1 MKKIAREEVVQ
12 NALIENYEKYYRLAY
27 GLVRSEA
34 DALDIVQESAYK
46 AIMKSESLRTEE
58 FVDTWIC
65 RIVINE
71 ANAFFRKKR
80 DLPDV
85 SEMNLSTEDTYTDI
99 DLARAID
106 SLEEKEKE
114 VVILRYFEDKKIEEI
129 AVIMNEKVG
138 TVKSRLYRCMEKLR
152 VRLEG

>member
-1 MKKIAREEVVQ
+1 MKKITREEVVQ

-85 SEMNLSTEDTYTDI
+85 SEMDLSTEDTYTDI

-106 SLEEKEKE
+106 SLEPKERE
-114 VVILRYFEDKKIEEI
+114 IVILRYFEDKKIEEI

-138 TVKSRLYRCMEKLR
+138 TVKSRLYRCMEKLS

>member
-1 MKKIAREEVVQ
+1 M
-12 NALIENYEKYYRLAY
+12 
-27 GLVRSEA
+27 
-34 DALDIVQESAYK
+34 
-46 AIMKSESLRTEE
+46 
-58 FVDTWIC
+58 DTWIC

-80 DLPDV
+80 DFSDV
-85 SEMNLSTEDTYTDI
+85 SEMNLSTKDTYTDI

-106 SLEEKEKE
+106 SLEPKERE
-114 VVILRYFEDKKIEEI
+114 IVILRYFEDKKIEEI

>member
-58 FVDTWIC
+58 FVDMS
-65 RIVINE
+65 NSH
-71 ANAFFRKKR
+71 K
-80 DLPDV
+80 
-85 SEMNLSTEDTYTDI
+85 
-99 DLARAID
+99 
-106 SLEEKEKE
+106 
-114 VVILRYFEDKKIEEI
+114 
-129 AVIMNEKVG
+129 
-138 TVKSRLYRCMEKLR
+138 
-152 VRLEG
+152 

>member
-1 MKKIAREEVVQ
+1 MKKMTREEIVQ

-27 GLVRSEA
+27 GLVRSET

-80 DLPDV
+80 DLSDV

-106 SLEEKEKE
+106 SLEPKERE
-114 VVILRYFEDKKIEEI
+114 IVILRYFEDKKIEEI
-129 AVIMNEKVG
+129 AEIMNEKVG

-152 VRLEG
+152 TRLEG

>member
-27 GLVRSEA
+27 GLVRSET
-34 DALDIVQESAYK
+34 DALDVVQESAYK
-46 AIMKSESLRTEE
+46 AIMKSESLRKEE
-58 FVDTWIC
+58 FVDTWLC
-65 RIVINE
+65 RIVMNE
-71 ANAFFRKKR
+71 ANGFFRKKR
-80 DLPDV
+80 DLSDV

-106 SLEEKEKE
+106 SLEAKEKE

-129 AVIMNEKVG
+129 AEIMNEKVG
-138 TVKSRLYRCMEKLR
+138 AVKSRLYRCMEKLR
-152 VRLEG
+152 TRLEG